1 MDTVG
6 TGRASQLRLPERQ
19 FGWRPPHPRRRRRPS
34 ISGTRFIFHVAWTS
48 TIISDPGGVFVFS
61 SLVVFFRFRLCNA
74 RRRAKMEQ
82 LLAKLKVPPDAA
94 AAELY
99 QSVQPLRQMVAFQA
113 AFVAGCCQQAM
124 ELGTSKLQEKFAFT
138 WQQRLAAYRA
148 LPDGTE
154 VPPPD
159 GDAAAPPE
167 LLVGLVG
174 CGALGSTVVQ
184 TLLDAGFA
192 PSQLLVSTRSPQ
204 QHQALL
210 AQGVRVAFHN
220 AGVAARVHLLVL
232 AVLPA
237 QLADVA
243 KDIRGALSPRAPR
256 LPAAAPPTTTHTH
269 PPCCTPQ
276 RTHRHAHLLRALAQ
290 SRSNPHPSPEAPTQ
304 ARW

>member
-1 MDTVG
+1 
-6 TGRASQLRLPERQ
+6 
-19 FGWRPPHPRRRRRPS
+19 
-34 ISGTRFIFHVAWTS
+34 
-48 TIISDPGGVFVFS
+48 
-61 SLVVFFRFRLCNA
+61 
-74 RRRAKMEQ
+74 MEQ

-124 ELGTSKLQEKFAFT
+124 ELGTSKCAPPPPPPPPQSQSPPPPPPPPQSHPKPQPQSQPRPHAPPPCPPLLRRLVERFAFT

-167 LLVGLVG
+167 LLVGLIG

-192 PSQLLVSTRSPQ
+192 PSQILVSTRSPQ
-204 QHQALL
+204 QLQALR
-210 AQGVRVAFHN
+210 Q
-220 AGVAARVHLLVL
+220 
-232 AVLPA
+232 
-237 QLADVA
+237 
-243 KDIRGALSPRAPR
+243 
-256 LPAAAPPTTTHTH
+256 
-269 PPCCTPQ
+269 PQ
-276 RTHRHAHLLRALAQ
+276 
-290 SRSNPHPSPEAPTQ
+290 P
-304 ARW
+304 

>member
-1 MDTVG
+1 
-6 TGRASQLRLPERQ
+6 
-19 FGWRPPHPRRRRRPS
+19 
-34 ISGTRFIFHVAWTS
+34 
-48 TIISDPGGVFVFS
+48 
-61 SLVVFFRFRLCNA
+61 
-74 RRRAKMEQ
+74 MEE

-174 CGALGSTVVQ
+174 CGALGTTVVQ

-220 AGVAARVHLLVL
+220 AGVAARVHLLIL

-243 KDIRGALSPRAPR
+243 KDIRGALSPRTLVFSCVAAVSEAKLR
-256 LPAAAPPTTTHTH
+256 QLLASPANPEPHV
-269 PPCCTPQ
+269 
-276 RTHRHAHLLRALAQ
+276 LRARADAALVRA
-290 SRSNPHPSPEAPTQ
+290 
-304 ARW
+304 ARACL

>member
-1 MDTVG
+1 
-6 TGRASQLRLPERQ
+6 
-19 FGWRPPHPRRRRRPS
+19 
-34 ISGTRFIFHVAWTS
+34 
-48 TIISDPGGVFVFS
+48 
-61 SLVVFFRFRLCNA
+61 
-74 RRRAKMEQ
+74 MEQ

-269 PPCCTPQ
+269 TLLAAPLSARTGTRTCCACLLNRAPTLTPRPKLQ
-276 RTHRHAHLLRALAQ
+276 LRHAGNPNPNPNPNQARWCSRASPPSARPSYDSC
-290 SRSNPHPSPEAPTQ
+290 SRRPPTPSRTCCARTPTRRTCARACAPPPPPPPPHPSSAP
-304 ARW
+304 R

>member
-1 MDTVG
+1 
-6 TGRASQLRLPERQ
+6 
-19 FGWRPPHPRRRRRPS
+19 
-34 ISGTRFIFHVAWTS
+34 
-48 TIISDPGGVFVFS
+48 
-61 SLVVFFRFRLCNA
+61 
-74 RRRAKMEQ
+74 MEE

-174 CGALGSTVVQ
+174 CGALGTTVVQ

-243 KDIRGALSPRAPR
+243 KDIRGALSPRTLVFSCVAAVSEAKLRQLLTSPANPEPHVLR
-256 LPAAAPPTTTHTH
+256 ARADAALVRARVRAAAAAAAAAASSSGAGASASAPAPASAALRVTARTKVC
-269 PPCCTPQ
+269 PCRPDSS
-276 RTHRHAHLLRALAQ
+276 RPRARMA
-290 SRSNPHPSPEAPTQ
+290 AP
-304 ARW
+304 AR